1 MRDKLF
7 KLLCHNPCPSPYSC
21 HDCEGFGHEKIC
33 LRIRTKLLADY
44 LIANGVIIPPCPV
57 GTTVY
62 VVGQFLCDADGY
74 GMNFS
79 REWDIR
85 VRAFTLDMMDKVG
98 VSVFLDRKEAEA
110 ELERKMYER

>member
-1 MRDKLF
+1 MRDKLIELIDDNKVCDLKCNCYECQYNNEPNCF
-7 KLLCHNPCPSPYSC
+7 PV
-21 HDCEGFGHEKIC
+21 
-33 LRIRTKLLADY
+33 RLADA
-44 LIANGVIIPPCPV
+44 LIANGVIVPPCPV

-85 VRAFTLDMMDKVG
+85 VRAFTIDMMDKVG
-98 VSVFLDRKEAEA
+98 ASVFLDRKEAEA
-110 ELERKMYER
+110 ELERKMHER